1 MSGVFLRKSSVPP
14 IGHSGLKRTK
24 PALAR
29 PLEIILAFCHLSHCN
44 NNHYFRELQ
53 WIRVNPRH
61 MVPLV
66 RVVLV
71 GNTSV
76 DATRSSQVAHFV

>member
-1 MSGVFLRKSSVPP
+1 VFFYKSQVFFLLV
-14 IGHSGLKRTK
+14 HSGLKRTK
-24 PALAR
+24 PALER
-29 PLEIILAFCHLSHCN
+29 PLEIILAFSTPLIAIII
-44 NNHYFRELQ
+44 HYFRKLQ
-53 WIRVNPRH
+53 WIRVNPRR